1 MPNQSSSPQRSSAA
15 RLISFVF
22 VGILILGFLAA
33 LPAAWAL
40 PAQIPD
46 SQTVPTLTPTRP
58 SGGGSQPTAT
68 SPSGGG
74 SPTNTPQPGATA
86 TPVPPPG
93 ATATATPPP
102 GATATPT
109 PTATVTPTATPTL
122 VPAPIQPASQSCWTI
137 PTPGFQPEQALSAS
151 WTAESDQYLVMP
163 GQTITLRLIVKNTGT
178 NQLANLTVCNPIMT
192 GLVVGK
198 PTSTQGRVWVEQP
211 GIVAQLGNLA
221 AGSTARIDVKLSI
234 PATQPLGGVIEN
246 QGWLFSGNQRSSTNL
261 LTWALPPAYLPK
273 TGQ

>member
-1 MPNQSSSPQRSSAA
+1 MSNQSSSRRSVAA
-15 RLISFVF
+15 RLISFIF
-22 VGILILGFLAA
+22 VGVLVLGSLA
-33 LPAAWAL
+33 LMPGAWAL
-40 PAQIPD
+40 PNRIPD

-58 SGGGSQPTAT
+58 SGGSQPTAT
-68 SPSGGG
+68 SPSGGD

-86 TPVPPPG
+86 TPLPG
-93 ATATATPPP
+93 ATPTATPPP
-102 GATATPT
+102 GSTATPT

-137 PTPGFQPEQALSAS
+137 PTPGFQPQQALSAS
-151 WTAESDQYLVMP
+151 WAAESDQYLVTP

-178 NQLANLTVCNPIMT
+178 SQLANLTVCNPIMA
-192 GLVVGK
+192 GLVVGQ
-198 PTSTQGRVWVEQP
+198 PTSTQGRAWVEQP